1 MTPHWPGLAGNAS
14 RSSAR
19 PASWWTNMSA
29 WAAGGRVDAAAAGL
43 LGHGLPHL
51 VLGDAAG
58 ERIARRAPAPCAGA
72 AAAPRCAS
80 AAANVA
86 ERRRQRPASTQ
97 LTGIG
102 VTDAA
107 ASSTVRLRI
116 RFCFAPTS
124 SSPS

>member
-19 PASWWTNMSA
+19 APSWWTNMSA
-29 WAAGGRVDAAAAGL
+29 WAAVGESTPRRPACSATACHTSCWATPRASASSPSARALRSRSSGPAVCAAAAK
-43 LGHGLPHL
+43 
-51 VLGDAAG
+51 
-58 ERIARRAPAPCAGA
+58 
-72 AAAPRCAS
+72 
-80 AAANVA
+80 VA

-102 VTDAA
+102 VTDAS
-107 ASSTVRLRI
+107 ASSTVRLRM
-116 RFCFAPTS
+116 RFCLAPTS

>member
-1 MTPHWPGLAGNAS
+1 MTPHWPGLAGNAVAQLGQGALVVDEHVGVG
-14 RSSAR
+14 R
-19 PASWWTNMSA
+19 
-29 WAAGGRVDAAAAGL
+29 GGRVDAAAAGL

-58 ERIARRAPAPCAGA
+58 EASSPSARALRSRSSGPAVCA
-72 AAAPRCAS
+72 

-102 VTDAA
+102 VTDAS
-107 ASSTVRLRI
+107 ASSTVRLRM
-116 RFCFAPTS
+116 RFCLAPTS